1 MSREE
6 RIKNQEEQQRQLKE
20 LSKARQ
26 RIGGEVG
33 QGLRYNSYE
42 GQREEE
48 VSKRMRTEILTGK
61 IRL

>member
-33 QGLRYNSYE
+33 QGLRCW
-42 GQREEE
+42 
-48 VSKRMRTEILTGK
+48 
-61 IRL
+61 